1 MQPAYYENFDE
12 IKKKIWLM
20 LNDAVTNRASQFR
33 IPTFICGDQSDFG
46 GRIVVLRK
54 SNQKDNIV
62 QFHSDIRSDKIEK
75 LKRNPKAAMLFY
87 DKEEKIQVR
96 LKVECLVNHNNE
108 ITKESWSKTQHISR
122 KCYLVD
128 NGPGSE
134 SKIPTS
140 GLKPELDNFEFTMEQ
155 SEEGY
160 KNFTVIQCK
169 IKSIEWLYLAA
180 KGHRRARFDLE
191 KKKDTWLVP

>member
-1 MQPAYYENFDE
+1 MQPAYYEDFDE

-20 LNDAVTNRASQFR
+20 LDDAITNRDSQFR
-33 IPTFICGDQSDFG
+33 IPTFICGDQSEFD

-54 SNQKDNIV
+54 SDQKDKII

-75 LKRNPKAAMLFY
+75 LKKNSKAAMLFY
-87 DKEEKIQVR
+87 DKVEKIQVR
-96 LKVECLVNHNNE
+96 LKVQCVVNHNNE
-108 ITKESWSKTQHISR
+108 ITKDSWSKTQHISR

-128 NGPGSE
+128 NGPGTE
-134 SKIPTS
+134 SDIPTS

-169 IKSIEWLYLAA
+169 IKTIEWLYLAA
-180 KGHRRARFDLE
+180 KGHRRARFNLE
-191 KKKDTWLVP
+191 TNKNTWLVP

>member
-1 MQPAYYENFDE
+1 MQPTYYEDFNE
-12 IKKKIWLM
+12 IKNKIWSM
-20 LNDAVTNRASQFR
+20 LDNAIKDRESQFR
-33 IPTFICGDQSDFG
+33 IPVFICGNQNDFD

-54 SNQKDNIV
+54 SDQSNNLIQY
-62 QFHSDIRSDKIEK
+62 HSDIRSNKIAK
-75 LKRNPKAAMLFY
+75 LKNNKIASMLFY

-96 LKVECLVNHNNE
+96 LKVFCTVNHDNE
-108 ITKESWSKTQHISR
+108 TTKESWLKTGHMSR
-122 KCYLVD
+122 KCYLVE
-128 NGPGSE
+128 NGPGTVSE
-134 SKIPTS
+134 TPTS
-140 GLKPELDNFEFTMEQ
+140 GLKPELDNFEFTMKQ

-191 KKKDTWLVP
+191 NNKEHWLVP

>member
-1 MQPAYYENFDE
+1 MQPAYYEDFNE

-20 LNDAVTNRASQFR
+20 LDDAITNRASQFR
-33 IPTFICGDQSDFG
+33 IPTFICGNQSDFD

-54 SNQKDNIV
+54 SDQHNNIV

-87 DKEEKIQVR
+87 DKDEKIQVR
-96 LKVECLVNHNNE
+96 LKIECVVNHNND

-134 SKIPTS
+134 SETPTS
-140 GLKPELDNFEFTMEQ
+140 GLKPELDNFEFTMKQ

-191 KKKDTWLVP
+191 TKKDTWLVP